1 MTWITFVHVH
11 TFIFR
16 YTIGNENTL
25 TVEVEQDMTFQ
36 LQEEIS
42 KSSEELSKIYSSL
55 VRDVKI
61 NDYTEL
67 ISAHSI
73 HS

>member
-1 MTWITFVHVH
+1 VTWIIFVNHVH

-16 YTIGNENTL
+16 YTVGNENTL

-42 KSSEELSKIYSSL
+42 ESSEELSKIYSSL
-55 VRDVKI
+55 VRAVKI
-61 NDYTEL
+61 NYTEL
-67 ISAHSI
+67 MSDK
-73 HS
+73 

>member
-1 MTWITFVHVH
+1 MKWIIFVHVH

-16 YTIGNENTL
+16 YTVGNESTL

-42 KSSEELSKIYSSL
+42 ESSEELSKIYSSL
-55 VRDVKI
+55 VRAVKI
-61 NDYTEL
+61 NNYYTEL
-67 ISAHSI
+67 MSDK
-73 HS
+73 

>member
-1 MTWITFVHVH
+1 MTWIIFVNHVH

-16 YTIGNENTL
+16 YTVGNENTL

-42 KSSEELSKIYSSL
+42 ESSEELSKIYSSL
-55 VRDVKI
+55 VRAVKI
-61 NDYTEL
+61 NYTEL
-67 ISAHSI
+67 MSDK
-73 HS
+73 